1 MYCAEMYSLP
11 QMRVVQ
17 PIMAVCL
24 GAKTFNSVRRAL
36 EVVRPKIERRLMYP
50 QGNATTT
57 ERRCDGTPHTGC
69 LGHANAGGM
78 EKVDQ
83 IWAGLASRFGKLIRQ
98 ASEPKT
104 DRLLRL

>member
-1 MYCAEMYSLP
+1 MYSLP
-11 QMRVVQ
+11 QMKVVQ
-17 PIMAVCL
+17 PIMTVCL

-36 EVVRPKIERRLMYP
+36 KLSDLKLKEAYVPSAHTIYN
-50 QGNATTT
+50 GT
-57 ERRCDGTPHTGC
+57 EIYGTPHTGG

-83 IWAGLASRFGKLIRQ
+83 IWAGLSSRFGKLIRQ

-104 DRLLRL
+104 DRSRY